1 MGDQLAPMPWPTR
14 PVYGASWALFADA
27 VNDCWWVPVVEIGY
41 SNGADR

>member
-27 VNDCWWVPVVEIGY
+27 VNYFWWVPVVEFAY
-41 SNGADR
+41 YKGADQ